1 MKIYFEDGQLVSTPY
16 LPFNDYYALD
26 ATDGPTHNRNMLDT
40 IKECCPDRVIYTN
53 SLIALSNEYAW
64 NEELEVPE
72 IYIRAGEYMCFAR
85 IDTLTERELRY
96 AHNICKMYLAGS
108 FDTTT
113 PMVDS
118 IYGEANIKKVLD
130 KVRKDL
136 EIN

>member
-1 MKIYFEDGQLVSTPY
+1 MKIYFEDGELISTPY
-16 LPFNDYYALD
+16 LPFNNYYKID
-26 ATDGPTHNRNMLDT
+26 AKYGPKHNRDRLDDFR
-40 IKECCPDRVIYTN
+40 ENNPDCIIYTN

-64 NEELEVPE
+64 NEKLEVPE

-113 PMVDS
+113 PMADS
-118 IYGEANIKKVLD
+118 IYGESKTKVVLD
-130 KVRKDL
+130 NLGKDL
-136 EIN
+136 ETN